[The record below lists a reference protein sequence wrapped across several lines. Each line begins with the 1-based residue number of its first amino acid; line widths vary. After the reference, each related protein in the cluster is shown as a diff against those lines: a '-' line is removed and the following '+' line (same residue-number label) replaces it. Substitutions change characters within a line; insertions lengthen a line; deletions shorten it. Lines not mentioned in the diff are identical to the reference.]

1 MYARHVTTFV
11 KMDKMDEA
19 LKIFED
25 SVIPEGKAQEGYV
38 GIYLLTN
45 KESGKIISITLWN
58 TQEDA
63 IANEESGY
71 YHRQVEKFNDV
82 ITQPPIKEGYDVTIM
97 LFKPR

>member
-1 MYARHVTTFV
+1 MYARHVTTYV

-45 KESGKIISITLWN
+45 KETGKIVSITLWN

-71 YHRQVEKFNDV
+71 YQRQVEKFNDV
-82 ITQPPIKEGYDVTIM
+82 TTQPPIKEEYDVTIM
-97 LFKPR
+97 LSKPR

>member
-1 MYARHVTTFV
+1 MYARHVTTYV

-45 KESGKIISITLWN
+45 KDTGKIVSITLWN

-71 YHRQVEKFNDV
+71 YQRQVEKFNDV

-97 LFKPR
+97 LSKPR